1 MEQPKDLDNEKK
13 EKESLDWRDTM
24 SQMEIMRLLSLQS
37 NSEKTASRKRSFSLD
52 PDKRK
57 IDGIWKIQH

>member
-52 PDKRK
+52 PEKRE
-57 IDGIWKIQH
+57 IDGI

>member
-52 PDKRK
+52 PEKRE